1 MNKKRMGACDDFSR
15 NTPEIENIIG
25 YHFKD
30 KSLLIQ
36 AFTRTSFCNEHSGAD
51 SLPYQSNEVLEF
63 FGDGVLSAA
72 IISIFMKDLSERY
85 SHGIK
90 TDLGEGDFSNIKSR
104 LSDKK
109 NLSDRIEELGLYKYL
124 RMGEGDKKL
133 GIEKEPSVMED
144 LFESIIG
151 AVYIDCGM
159 DIRTVISVV
168 SRMLDVKKYLLGAT
182 RDKNSTVSA
191 PIQSYKNALQEWCA
205 DKRRRL
211 PAPVYKTV
219 SESGPDHKKVYERAC
234 FIGDKQYSVGVGK
247 NQKLADADAAEK
259 TLHILMKE
267 ESASV
272 SKKESESS
280 PKKKEQKDTKA
291 PKIEKRLTAH
301 TLDKDAEAK
310 LKAHAKTS
318 HLASPVFRDMG
329 ETEQSTNS
337 NREYSVL
344 CRLDGKE
351 AIGIG
356 ADKSAARLAAAD
368 GVLNMIVKEREEK
381 KREKADFKQKA
392 HSRVKKTND
401 KIDKRREYRK
411 GVGKK

>member
-1 MNKKRMGACDDFSR
+1 MQDAFLRHI
-15 NTPEIENIIG
+15 PEIEKTIG
-25 YHFKD
+25 YRFTD

-36 AFTRTSFCNEHSGAD
+36 AFTRTSYCNEHHGAD
-51 SLPYQSNEVLEF
+51 TLPYQSNEVLEF

-85 SHGIK
+85 PHGIK

-133 GIEKEPSVMED
+133 GIERERSVMED

-168 SRMLDVKKYLLGAT
+168 SRMLDIKKYLTGGT
-182 RDKNSTVSA
+182 RGENSAVSA

-205 DKRRRL
+205 DKKRRL

-219 SESGPDHKKVYERAC
+219 SESGPDHKKIYERAC
-234 FIGDKQYSVGVGK
+234 FIGERQYSVGIGK

-259 TLHILMKE
+259 ALFALMKDE
-267 ESASV
+267 ESKNHEKDSPPHQ
-272 SKKESESS
+272 KKNIKEVH
-280 PKKKEQKDTKA
+280 KKTKN
-291 PKIEKRLTAH
+291 PPEHIP
-301 TLDKDAEAK
+301 DKDAEAK

-318 HLASPVFRDMG
+318 HLASPVFRDRG
-329 ETEQSTNS
+329 ETENTT
-337 NREYSVL
+337 
-344 CRLDGKE
+344 
-351 AIGIG
+351 
-356 ADKSAARLAAAD
+356 LA
-368 GVLNMIVKEREEK
+368 
-381 KREKADFKQKA
+381 
-392 HSRVKKTND
+392 
-401 KIDKRREYRK
+401 RRE
-411 GVGKK
+411 